1 MWFKCVICQQT
12 YSHKC
17 NLKRHMDT
25 VHLHKVHRCNLCDKE
40 FKRREY
46 LTRHL
51 KQAHNTS
58 SNSRTF
64 SKIADCVSTEQTP
77 FRDYSSPTPTSDLD
91 DVDIFLNTL
100 EDIPIESTFPDACFS
115 PSTSAPSI
123 SSLPSVSVCTQTDVC
138 ALPPMRQPHTTGT
151 NTTPIFTKD
160 KTTQKGRMLM
170 ESGCSP
176 HCRIVS
182 PHLDIQGWDS
192 PVTSPPKT
200 PGWDIPSYFT
210 TTYQEERL
218 RNNLPEAIPYQGPF
232 GEEDPLP
239 PHLAPNPPEW
249 GVVSSSV
256 SPNFQLINFLEDIC
270 GNITPPRL

>member
-1 MWFKCVICQQT
+1 
-12 YSHKC
+12 
-17 NLKRHMDT
+17 
-25 VHLHKVHRCNLCDKE
+25 
-40 FKRREY
+40 
-46 LTRHL
+46 
-51 KQAHNTS
+51 
-58 SNSRTF
+58 
-64 SKIADCVSTEQTP
+64 
-77 FRDYSSPTPTSDLD
+77 
-91 DVDIFLNTL
+91 
-100 EDIPIESTFPDACFS
+100 
-115 PSTSAPSI
+115 
-123 SSLPSVSVCTQTDVC
+123 
-138 ALPPMRQPHTTGT
+138 MRQPYTIGT
-151 NTTPIFTKD
+151 NTTPIFSKD

-239 PHLAPNPPEW
+239 PHLAPNTPEW
-249 GVVSSSV
+249 GAVSSSV
-256 SPNFQLINFLEDIC
+256 SPNFQLINFLEVISQIAFHRRTDV
-270 GNITPPRL
+270 GPTSAHPSVRRWLPTLGQRLFDHRANVGPTSASHR

>member
-1 MWFKCVICQQT
+1 MLLF
-12 YSHKC
+12 
-17 NLKRHMDT
+17 
-25 VHLHKVHRCNLCDKE
+25 
-40 FKRREY
+40 RRPI
-46 LTRHL
+46 LNDL
-51 KQAHNTS
+51 WKI
-58 SNSRTF
+58 SRDWWTLDGF
-64 SKIADCVSTEQTP
+64 HENDLWKIS
-77 FRDYSSPTPTSDLD
+77 RDWWTLD
-91 DVDIFLNTL
+91 GFH
-100 EDIPIESTFPDACFS
+100 
-115 PSTSAPSI
+115 
-123 SSLPSVSVCTQTDVC
+123 VCTQTDVC
-138 ALPPMRQPHTTGT
+138 ALPPMRQPHTIGT

-239 PHLAPNPPEW
+239 PHLAPNPPQW

-270 GNITPPRL
+270 GNIHHPDCNCFVIMLLLIIILHLD